1 MLTSFSLNTVNS
13 YWARGR
19 RD

>member
-1 MLTSFSLNTVNS
+1 MITSFSLNTVNS

>member
-1 MLTSFSLNTVNS
+1 MLTSFLLNTVNS